1 MNDLVGLGDAS
12 KALLDHIASAIGTL
26 YRPRA
31 IRLEEKAKADA
42 KAYEL
47 VKTTEAYLA
56 SQRIL
61 ESSEE
66 DILKRASER
75 IRAVE
80 IQRQK
85 NIEAVIDDA
94 IKKIETKDSMS
105 ASSPIEED
113 WMSKY
118 LDYVKEVSDQD
129 VRAIWAEI
137 LARKAVKNKRSV
149 SLLTLDSLRLLE
161 SQQATIFLQ
170 ICRRAATFRTCF
182 PFVLDEYDEGDIESS
197 YALHALQ
204 ELGLITIRN
213 LRSQY
218 EVESLN
224 FPFPGFLIRLTE
236 DIEAELGAFEGTSSS
251 IVTEAAPTFRGVELA
266 RVLLDQELIPFFE
279 NYAVP
284 ELDNPYQFMSLEEQV
299 STLNEWFSLLSKEGG
314 YMVEVIIRSESD
326 AEYKFVWK
334 NSVLV
339 PVENE
344 FVPEI
349 PDILSPLVANHE

>member
-1 MNDLVGLGDAS
+1 MNDLVGIGEAS
-12 KALLDHIASAIGTL
+12 KALLDHIAAAIGTL

-56 SQRIL
+56 SKKLL
-61 ESSEE
+61 ESTEQ
-66 DILKRASER
+66 DILKRASAR

-80 IQRQK
+80 VQRQK
-85 NIEAVIDDA
+85 NIEAVIDDVV
-94 IKKIETKDSMS
+94 KKIEAKG
-105 ASSPIEED
+105 ASSAASTIEDD

-129 VRAIWAEI
+129 IRGIWAEI
-137 LARKAVKNKRSV
+137 LARKAVKGKRSV

-161 SQQATIFLQ
+161 RQQAAIFLQ
-170 ICRRAATFRTCF
+170 ICRRVATFRTCF
-182 PFVLDEYDEGDIESS
+182 PFVLDEYDEGDIKSS

-224 FPFPGFLIRLTE
+224 FPFPGFWLKLSE
-236 DIEAELGAFEGTSSS
+236 DVEDELGAFEGTSNS
-251 IVTEAAPTFRGVELA
+251 IITEAAPTFRGVELA
-266 RVLLDQELIPFFE
+266 RVLLDQDLIPFFE

-299 STLNEWFSLLSKEGG
+299 FTLKEWFSLLSKEGG
-314 YMVEVIIRSESD
+314 YKVEVTIKSASD
-326 AEYKFVWK
+326 AEYGFVWK
-334 NSVLV
+334 NSILV
-339 PVENE
+339 PIKSGSLPVI
-344 FVPEI
+344 PEV
-349 PDILSPLVANHE
+349 LKPLIARNA